1 MRFDTKTIVRFFG
14 VWAAMA
20 PFHRAC
26 AADPDDHLTTT
37 NSPAGSD
44 PGYGLFDLLD
54 RRSMYTQEV
63 FPEPFL
69 LDDMAYEDN
78 ELELSWLHTKGN
90 GQQNDTGAAE
100 LQMGVGLLTLMV
112 EVPYERLVD
121 PDDTVRGIGS
131 IEIGARYPLYQYVS
145 ANRFV
150 DATFGVSMEG
160 SLPVHRDVSSN
171 PELEPLAFND
181 LKLGNNFTIQ
191 TILGYSTLLG
201 GTNND
206 EATGIAADANGS
218 AYVVGWT
225 VSTNFPYTNALSG
238 FISNSLSYVHTNG
251 TGYVVATNG
260 FLTRIDWNGTNANIG
275 YSVMFGGYG
284 VDIANGVAVDPSGN
298 AYVVGSASS
307 TNFPVT
313 ITTNDVYDG
322 LSPTNHYYKTY
333 ISSDVFVIAFNKLV
347 GVRV

>member
-191 TILGYSTLLG
+191 TILGYSTLLCG
-201 GTNND
+201 GD
-206 EATGIAADANGS
+206 DA
-218 AYVVGWT
+218 
-225 VSTNFPYTNALSG
+225 
-238 FISNSLSYVHTNG
+238 
-251 TGYVVATNG
+251 
-260 FLTRIDWNGTNANIG
+260 
-275 YSVMFGGYG
+275 
-284 VDIANGVAVDPSGN
+284 
-298 AYVVGSASS
+298 
-307 TNFPVT
+307 
-313 ITTNDVYDG
+313 
-322 LSPTNHYYKTY
+322 
-333 ISSDVFVIAFNKLV
+333 
-347 GVRV
+347 

>member
-160 SLPVHRDVSSN
+160 SLPVHRNVSSN

-181 LKLGNNFTIQ
+181 LKLGNNLTIQ
-191 TILGYSTLLG
+191 TILGYSILTGGGDDAGLESFNYGFSLAYAIPHRELSMPGVDQFLPMLELTGETGLNKEEAGQNSLEGDVGFRIKFKPMEDFRPGLG
-201 GTNND
+201 L
-206 EATGIAADANGS
+206 
-218 AYVVGWT
+218 AYV
-225 VSTNFPYTNALSG
+225 FPVDGGARQELHWG
-238 FISNSLSYVHTNG
+238 FI
-251 TGYVVATNG
+251 
-260 FLTRIDWNGTNANIG
+260 I
-275 YSVMFGGYG
+275 
-284 VDIANGVAVDPSGN
+284 
-298 AYVVGSASS
+298 S
-307 TNFPVT
+307 TTFE
-313 ITTNDVYDG
+313 
-322 LSPTNHYYKTY
+322 
-333 ISSDVFVIAFNKLV
+333 F
-347 GVRV
+347 